1 MNSIPRDK
9 ETGNRAHV
17 GPKSSPLTEA
27 SGRKGYNAEAASVH
41 DTLVNEAKAKAMA
54 REGKTITSISNE
66 LDISWN
72 EVRSYT
78 PSWLGAKKKLT
89 NRLVK
94 LVSEPDRAKR
104 SKLAAE
110 ADRYADFL
118 YDAAKHLRG
127 QVDGARKA
135 LDR

>member
-1 MNSIPRDK
+1 MDSTTDK
-9 ETGNRAHV
+9 EALER
-17 GPKSSPLTEA
+17 
-27 SGRKGYNAEAASVH
+27 
-41 DTLVNEAKAKAMA
+41 KAKVLA
-54 REGKTITSISNE
+54 REGKTITKISNE

-78 PSWLGAKKKLT
+78 SSWLGTKKKLT
-89 NRLVK
+89 DRLNK
-94 LVSEPDRAKR
+94 LVAEQDQDERAK
-104 SKLAAE
+104 LANE
-110 ADRYADFL
+110 ADNFADFL